1 MSTDNSI
8 RPDLHA
14 IAMLFDEP
22 LIVHRVAVKSDE
34 ISLPKYVGANQ
45 KGLVFLRA
53 VADTRNEI
61 LDQLLNDIIVKGLKY
76 TEDDCAL
83 ITWDKNFGWN
93 ELKSVTSVKHLI
105 LFGVEPQ
112 QLGIKRNATEKYV
125 SFFIEDT
132 KVITADSLQKISDDV
147 NVKKKFWQ
155 ALQTIL
161 KK

>member
-1 MSTDNSI
+1 MSTDNST

-53 VADTRNEI
+53 LTDTQNEI

-83 ITWDKNFGWN
+83 ITWDKNFAWN

-125 SFFIEDT
+125 PFFIEDT

-155 ALQTIL
+155 ALQSIL

>member
-1 MSTDNSI
+1 MSTDNST

-45 KGLVFLRA
+45 KGLVFLRE
-53 VADTRNEI
+53 VADTQNEI

-76 TEDDCAL
+76 TEDDCAM

-112 QLGIKRNATEKYV
+112 QLGIKRNAAEKYV
-125 SFFIEDT
+125 PFFVEDT
-132 KVITADSLQKISDDV
+132 QVIIADSLQKINDDV

>member
-1 MSTDNSI
+1 MSTDNST

-22 LIVHRVAVKSDE
+22 LIVHRTAVTPEKA
-34 ISLPKYVGANQ
+34 SLPQYTGANQ

-83 ITWDKNFGWN
+83 ITWDNDFGWN
-93 ELKSVTSVKHLI
+93 ELKSLTSVKHLV

-112 QLGIKRNATEKYV
+112 QLGIRRNATEKYV
-125 SFFIEDT
+125 PFFTEDT
-132 KVITADSLQKISDDV
+132 QVITADSLQKISDDV

>member
-1 MSTDNSI
+1 MSTDNST

-22 LIVHRVAVKSDE
+22 LIVHKTTVTPEKTSIPQYA
-34 ISLPKYVGANQ
+34 GANQ
-45 KGLVFLRA
+45 KGLVFLRTA
-53 VADTRNEI
+53 ADTDQAI
-61 LDQLLNDIIVKGLKY
+61 LDQLLHDIIVKGLKY
-76 TEDDCAL
+76 TEDDCAI
-83 ITWDKNFGWN
+83 ITWDNTFDWSI
-93 ELKSVTSVKHLI
+93 LKALTPVKHLV

-112 QLGIKRNATEKYV
+112 QLGIRRNASDKYLP
-125 SFFIEDT
+125 FFTEDT
-132 KVITADSLQKISDDV
+132 QVITADSLQKISDDV

>member
-1 MSTDNSI
+1 MSTDNST

-22 LIVHRVAVKSDE
+22 LIVHRVAVMPDK
-34 ISLPKYVGANQ
+34 ISLPKYAGANQ

-53 VADTRNEI
+53 VTDTQNET

-83 ITWDKNFGWN
+83 ITWDNDFGWN
-93 ELKSVTSVKHLI
+93 ELKSLTSVKHVV

-112 QLGIKRNATEKYV
+112 QLGIKRNAAEKYAP
-125 SFFIEDT
+125 FFVEDT
-132 KVITADSLQKISDDV
+132 QMILADSLQKISDDV